1 MRSPRPPDLPLQPP
15 HLPVPLQL
23 DVSDHG
29 PGEENDAGWLI
40 SFVDLLTLLVTL
52 FVLLLTFNHLPPR
65 APSSA
70 APSESN
76 FTLPMD
82 LRGQIEMLRRPGEAD
97 LVIKDDLLFDESST
111 TLKPGG
117 TRVLD
122 RLARL
127 LSQNDYLVSV
137 EGHTDDLPIHTER
150 FPSNWELSTARAA
163 AVTRYF
169 IERGI
174 APSRLTATGYADTR
188 PLAANDSAAGRARN
202 RRVAMVVHLHSTSGA
217 KGLKTSGQASTGIE

>member
-1 MRSPRPPDLPLQPP
+1 MPLLLDL
-15 HLPVPLQL
+15 
-23 DVSDHG
+23 SDHSA
-29 PGEENDAGWLI
+29 GEENDSGWLI
-40 SFVDLLTLLVTL
+40 SFVDLLTLLITL
-52 FVLLLTFNHLPPR
+52 FVLLLALNHVTPHTLSP
-65 APSSA
+65 A
-70 APSESN
+70 APPDSN
-76 FTLPMD
+76 FTLPID

-111 TLKPGG
+111 ILKPGG
-117 TRVLD
+117 TQVLD

-127 LSQNDYLVSV
+127 LAQNDYAVSV

-188 PLAANDSAAGRARN
+188 PLAANDSASGRARN
-202 RRVAMVVHLHSTSGA
+202 RRVTMVVSLHSTGGA
-217 KGLKTSGQASTGIE
+217 RSAQHFQPTGIE